1 MRLYLD
7 DDSASPLLA
16 KLLRNAGHDVQLP
29 IDAGTS
35 GKDDPVHLTHSIR
48 ENRAI
53 LTKNHGDFENLH
65 NLIQVATGSTLWHF
79 AVRQDNDPK
88 RDLTHGGIVRAIHN
102 LLSAG
107 VSVANHYNILNHWR

>member
-53 LTKNHGDFENLH
+53 LTKNHGDFESLH
-65 NLIQVATGSTLWHF
+65 NLIQVANGAHSGILV
-79 AVRQDNDPK
+79 VRQDNDPR

-102 LLSAG
+102 ILSAC
-107 VSVANHYNILNHWR
+107 VSVANHYNMLNHWR